1 MSSKE
6 LYRQKVKKYF
16 LSDANATD
24 MPHHSGRLS
33 FYATFFD
40 LIDVEV
46 INQNYYDA
54 NIYAIYGEAERRWV
68 GNVPGVGTRS
78 SFVLPWYP
86 RTLAFEIDFVVG
98 PGVFISD
105 RVDVARGDA
114 VQLTVPPNIL
124 ASGFF
129 RRLRR

>member
-1 MSSKE
+1 MSTLHLGTWTAVVVAALGCGGS
-6 LYRQKVKKYF
+6 QPVH
-16 LSDANATD
+16 DAS
-24 MPHHSGRLS
+24 PES
-33 FYATFFD
+33 FSVPD
-40 LIDVEV
+40 SIDVEV